1 MLELYHGSNL
11 FIDKI
16 DFTKCKPYK
25 DFGQGFYLTDIFPQ
39 AMDMAI
45 KRTRIIG
52 SGSPVVT
59 KFLFDEKLLTDGSLK
74 VLTFDSPSIEWAKFI
89 IANRKRDNDKFV
101 HGYDVVVGPVADDGV
116 AFQLER
122 YLNGGMNLEQLVK
135 ELTYKKLNRQYFFG
149 TEKAIS
155 YLQLID
161 E

>member
-39 AMDMAI
+39 AI
-45 KRTRIIG
+45 
-52 SGSPVVT
+52 
-59 KFLFDEKLLTDGSLK
+59 LFDEKLLTDGSLK

>member
-25 DFGQGFYLTDIFPQ
+25 DFGQGFYLTDIF
-39 AMDMAI
+39 
-45 KRTRIIG
+45 RIIG

>member
-45 KRTRIIG
+45 KRSRIIG

-122 YLNGGMNLEQLVK
+122 YLNGGDEFRTTCKRVDLQKVESPV
-135 ELTYKKLNRQYFFG
+135 FFRYG
-149 TEKAIS
+149 KS
-155 YLQLID
+155 Y
-161 E
+161 

>member
-1 MLELYHGSNL
+1 M
-11 FIDKI
+11 
-16 DFTKCKPYK
+16 
-25 DFGQGFYLTDIFPQ
+25 
-39 AMDMAI
+39 
-45 KRTRIIG
+45 
-52 SGSPVVT
+52 
-59 KFLFDEKLLTDGSLK
+59 
-74 VLTFDSPSIEWAKFI
+74 
-89 IANRKRDNDKFV
+89 ANREAEQTGFRHN
-101 HGYDVVVGPVADDGV
+101 YDIVIGPVADDGV

>member
-1 MLELYHGSNL
+1 
-11 FIDKI
+11 
-16 DFTKCKPYK
+16 
-25 DFGQGFYLTDIFPQ
+25 
-39 AMDMAI
+39 MDMAI
-45 KRTRIIG
+45 KRARIIG

-74 VLTFDSPSIEWAKFI
+74 VLAFDSPSIEWAKFI

-135 ELTYKKLNRQYFFG
+135 ELTYKKLNRQYFSVR
-149 TEKAIS
+149 KKLLVIS
-155 YLQLID
+155 S
-161 E
+161 